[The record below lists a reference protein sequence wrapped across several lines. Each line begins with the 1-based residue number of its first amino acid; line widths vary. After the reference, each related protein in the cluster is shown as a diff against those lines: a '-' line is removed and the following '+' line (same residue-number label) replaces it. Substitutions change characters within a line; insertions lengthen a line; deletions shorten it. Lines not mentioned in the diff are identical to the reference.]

1 MTKNKKTNIVS
12 AEIVYGVHP
21 VLEVLK
27 AKRRKIID
35 IYTLNPEPRAWREI
49 KPLLPKYKV
58 TIHNMSREQL
68 ERKAGTPDHQGI
80 VILAETFPLRRKFF
94 EPEKAPFLLLLD
106 GIQDVRNLGAIIRS
120 AYCTGV
126 NGIIICRKN
135 GAPLTGA
142 SIKASAGLCE
152 RMQIYEASSVG
163 AALNSL
169 KGAGYNIYT
178 TALGGKANALKM
190 DYKRPLCVIIG
201 SEGKGVSSESKKAG
215 TIITLPQQASDI
227 SYNASVAAGI
237 VLFMIKYNKS

>member
-1 MTKNKKTNIVS
+1 MSKNKKTHIVS
-12 AEIVYGVHP
+12 AEIIYGVHP

-27 AKRRKIID
+27 AKRRKILD
-35 IYTLNPEPRAWREI
+35 IYTLNPEPKVWREI

-68 ERKAGTPDHQGI
+68 ERKAGTSDHQGI
-80 VILAETFPLRRKFF
+80 VLLAETFPLRRKFF
-94 EPEKAPFLLLLD
+94 ETEKAPFLLLLD
-106 GIQDVRNLGAIIRS
+106 GIQDVRNLGAIIRT

-126 NGIIICRKN
+126 NGIIICKKN

-152 RMQIYEASSVG
+152 RMQIYESTSVG

-169 KGAGYNIYT
+169 REAGYTIYT
-178 TALGGKANALKM
+178 TALGGKTDATQIE
-190 DYKRPLCVIIG
+190 YKKPLCVIIG
-201 SEGKGVSSESKKAG
+201 SEGKGVSSEAKKAG
-215 TIITLPQQASDI
+215 TIITLPQQSSDI

-237 VLFMIKYNKS
+237 VLFMIKYNK